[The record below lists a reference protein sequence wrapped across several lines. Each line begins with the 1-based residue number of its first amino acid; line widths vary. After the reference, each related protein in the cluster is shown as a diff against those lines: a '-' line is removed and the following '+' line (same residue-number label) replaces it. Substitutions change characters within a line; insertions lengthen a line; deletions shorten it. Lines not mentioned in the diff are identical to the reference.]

1 VFEGH
6 APKELARAMT
16 AHTRPLV
23 LRFKVGGPGDYNLE
37 LTLKPSFVSSLY
49 ASTDGSSWS
58 KQAGLYAGL
67 VVVRQ
72 VDEVVEAYVA
82 SEVDEGASEAL
93 VHELGLWDERPSYRI
108 SKLRGALK
116 EQIRALTELFPG
128 VRLSIAPHD
137 FNCIFIA
144 VALSKRTRYEVF
156 VRKWVKELWD
166 RWHCDPTTIASLK
179 LEELERVGTSYQLV
193 DLVKTLRDY
202 MKLGVDVRRTAV
214 EDLRRALMSCWGV
227 GPKVA
232 DATLLFT
239 TRSPWIVPCD
249 THLQRVSRR
258 LGWVEEEVRMP
269 SKALCLSLYCDE
281 CVNKFGPCLKV
292 ETEEKFRGFG
302 GWVQTLTYLF
312 GSAICTSSS
321 PKCSRCHDVLRDY
334 CMEGARRARGWPS

>member
-1 VFEGH
+1 MFEGH
-6 APKELARAMT
+6 ALKELARAMT
-16 AHTRPLV
+16 AHSRALM
-23 LRFKVGGPGDYNLE
+23 LRFKVGDLRDYNLE

-49 ASTDGSSWS
+49 ASAGEGSWS

-67 VVVRQ
+67 VTVRQ
-72 VDEVVEAYVA
+72 VDEVVEASVA
-82 SEVDEGASEAL
+82 CEVGEGASNAL
-93 VHELGLWDERPSYRI
+93 VHELGLWDEEPSHRV
-108 SKLRGALK
+108 SRLRGVFK
-116 EQIRALTELFPG
+116 EQIGALTELFPG

-156 VRKWVKELWD
+156 VRKWIKKLWD
-166 RWHCDPTTIASLK
+166 RWRCDPAIIAGTKPEDLK
-179 LEELERVGTSYQLV
+179 CVGTSYQLA
-193 DLVKTLRDY
+193 DLVRTLRDY
-202 MKLGVDVRRTAV
+202 VKLGVDARKADV
-214 EDLRRALMSCWGV
+214 ESLRRRLMLCWGV

-258 LGWVEEEVRMP
+258 LGWIEEARMP
-269 SKALCLSLYCDE
+269 SKALCLSLSCDE
-281 CVNKFGPCLKV
+281 CTSRIGPCLKV
-292 ETEEKFRGFG
+292 EVEERFRGFG

-321 PKCSRCHDVLRDY
+321 PKCFRCHEVLRDY
-334 CMEGARRARGWPS
+334 CREKSRVRARSRPF